1 MTKNPDIKYKAAF
14 TQIGKHITEENYIM
28 KNIFKN
34 SAFFIETYTANLM
47 ETMRDCV
54 FTIQRLRKRIT
65 FFFFFGT
72 QRT

>member
-34 SAFFIETYTANLM
+34 
-47 ETMRDCV
+47 
-54 FTIQRLRKRIT
+54 
-65 FFFFFGT
+65 
-72 QRT
+72 